1 MERPRTGSHRQHI
14 QRTSDATIARS
25 LAARLRHR
33 AWGIS
38 YCTHISHQCT
48 HMHRQ
53 LQRWSQ
59 PRGAWRRPSRAR
71 RKPPPPAAP
80 DPTASAA
87 LGGPSGGLSKCTLL
101 CWAPC
106 RQAAAQASAY
116 HCRVGGV
123 EDSAEAMPGSAAVDL
138 SVPQHTAEAV
148 CPPGREPQPG
158 TTMPAGVL
166 PRSRLTI
173 TCHASGSPTSLQ
185 HRQADHD

>member
-1 MERPRTGSHRQHI
+1 MDRLRTGSHRQHI

-71 RKPPPPAAP
+71 RKPPHQLLRIPPPAPRSVA
-80 DPTASAA
+80 
-87 LGGPSGGLSKCTLL
+87 
-101 CWAPC
+101 
-106 RQAAAQASAY
+106 QAAASQNAPFYAGRRAGRQQRKPRHTTAGLGAWTAARRRCLEARRWIYLSLSTRQRPSVRRGASHSREQQCQRAS
-116 HCRVGGV
+116 CR
-123 EDSAEAMPGSAAVDL
+123 
-138 SVPQHTAEAV
+138 
-148 CPPGREPQPG
+148 
-158 TTMPAGVL
+158 
-166 PRSRLTI
+166 
-173 TCHASGSPTSLQ
+173 
-185 HRQADHD
+185 DHG